1 MQLQLVRSAERVR
14 VKNAHMTSPLPP
26 VQMLPLLHAKQ
37 SSLRPRIE
45 ANSLRDLSK
54 FRTLSFGGKCRMN
67 VWATGSME
75 VNNERAWI
83 FAGMLSLGILLNAT
97 PSVAEDTTA
106 VTGAGDTAIY
116 VKERAAQLAAKPY
129 VEPPAVTSNQLASSY
144 DEYRQVRFKPDRARW
159 RNSPSKF
166 EVQLLPMGW
175 LFKHPIKLW
184 LVEGGKP
191 VEVRATHE
199 DFVDSRN
206 SAQEPSPSASSDEEI
221 PLSGFRINW
230 PLNDPT
236 RTDEVIVFQGATYFR
251 ALAASQ
257 RYGLSMRALA
267 IKTASQSGEEFPE
280 FREFWIEKPEQGAD
294 SIKIHALL
302 DSPSASGAFTFI
314 VRPGGSTTINVSAT
328 LYPRVDINEVG
339 IAPLTSMFM
348 IGPVDRSRLSDYRPQ
363 VHDSDGLAILNN
375 WGERIWRPL
384 ANPRE
389 LQMSM
394 FVDEGNRG
402 FGLIQR
408 ERRFER
414 YEDLEARY
422 DLRPSVWVEPL
433 SEFGQG
439 SVVLVEIP
447 TELEI
452 HDNIVAFWRPRARLK
467 AGKTYDYAYRLHVQ
481 NDTPTRSSGPYV
493 HSTRSGPSHFSKK
506 GNDKV
511 LFVVDYKDGE
521 KPMETSEFTTR
532 ATASHGTI
540 KNISVGSNSLT
551 GGLRVS
557 FEFDPKDGNTSDLR
571 LDLRR
576 KTGDAE
582 QLTKNPEPW
591 FYRWTRK

>member
-1 MQLQLVRSAERVR
+1 MINWALSHTQPYISRALVFSGVLAIGALGAAAPSSAED
-14 VKNAHMTSPLPP
+14 AS
-26 VQMLPLLHAKQ
+26 A
-37 SSLRPRIE
+37 
-45 ANSLRDLSK
+45 
-54 FRTLSFGGKCRMN
+54 
-67 VWATGSME
+67 
-75 VNNERAWI
+75 
-83 FAGMLSLGILLNAT
+83 
-97 PSVAEDTTA
+97 VAA
-106 VTGAGDTAIY
+106 DTALY
-116 VKERAAQLAAKPY
+116 VQERAAQLAAQPY
-129 VEPPAVTSNQLASSY
+129 VEPPVVSNNQLASTY
-144 DEYRQVRFKPDRARW
+144 DEYRKVRFNPERARW

-175 LFKHPIKLW
+175 LFKHPVKLW
-184 LVEGGKP
+184 LVEAGERSQ
-191 VEVRATHE
+191 VTATLD
-199 DFVDSRN
+199 DFVDGRP
-206 SAQEPSPSASSDEEI
+206 AAEAPDPGVAV

-230 PLNDPT
+230 PLNEPT
-236 RTDEVIVFQGATYFR
+236 KPDEVIVFQGATYFR
-251 ALAASQ
+251 ALAAGQ

-280 FREFWIEKPEQGAD
+280 FREFWIEKPEPSAD

-302 DSPSASGAFTFI
+302 DSPSASGAFTFV
-314 VRPGGSTTINVSAT
+314 VRPGASTTISVNASI
-328 LYPRVDINEVG
+328 YPRKDINEIG

-348 IGPVDRSRLSDYRPQ
+348 IGPINRSRLSDYRPQ
-363 VHDSDGLAILNN
+363 VHDSDGLAILNS

-384 ANPRE
+384 ANPRQ
-389 LQMSM
+389 LQMSV

-402 FGLIQR
+402 YGLIQR

-433 SEFGQG
+433 SNFGQG

-452 HDNIVAFWRPRARLK
+452 HDNIVAFWRPRVPLK
-467 AGKTYDYAYRLHVQ
+467 AASRYDYSYRLHVQ

-493 HSTRSGPSHFSKK
+493 HATRAGPSHFSQKA
-506 GNDKV
+506 NDKV
-511 LFVVDYKDGE
+511 LFVIDYKDGD
-521 KPMETSEFTTR
+521 KPLDKSEFTTR

-540 KNISVGSNSLT
+540 ENISVGSNSVT

-557 FEFDPKDGNTSDLR
+557 FEFDPGASNAADLR

-576 KTGDAE
+576 NANE
-582 QLTKNPEPW
+582 AAPAPQNPEPW